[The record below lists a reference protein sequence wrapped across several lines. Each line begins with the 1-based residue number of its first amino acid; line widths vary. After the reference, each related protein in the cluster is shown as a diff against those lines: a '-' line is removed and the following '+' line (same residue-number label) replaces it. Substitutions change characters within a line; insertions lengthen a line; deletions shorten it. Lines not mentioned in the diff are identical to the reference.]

1 VLLWCVCCSVQHTH
15 HKSTCLE
22 WIFFL
27 WGVFRYR
34 RIELNVGSQIAVGNL
49 RNNKKGNV
57 SGMRLIQNIRRL
69 RQMDYKMK
77 VCHFY
82 YPKANMCADALAKI
96 SFF

>member
-1 VLLWCVCCSVQHTH
+1 MVRMLQCATYAPQKHMPRMD
-15 HKSTCLE
+15 
-22 WIFFL
+22 FFL

-57 SGMRLIQNIRRL
+57 SGMRVIQNIRRL